1 MFKIEKMDV
10 RIAGP
15 FHYSTMETLPDFD
28 HFLDTEATLSNNGL
42 CDVVEAVQAEE
53 RISSTDCTS
62 LSKSIHSKTSG
73 GDFSCND
80 VNTEEQHAGRYN
92 VSVDMDAAQMHQWW
106 NDDEGP
112 SAPNSLMGTI
122 VQTESM
128 QLPDHHNAQST
139 GSVYAEQRESS
150 AHRIHN
156 SNYHR
161 EKGVKFISC
170 KSARSKNLM
179 SERKRRGNLNQ
190 SLYALRAVVPF
201 ISKMDKASTIK
212 DAITYIEHLQNQA
225 KQIEAD
231 IAALQSNN
239 HSDCSSSV
247 VSHKE
252 TLTHNMNV
260 QTHEEEVHARP
271 TGSCTYAAQTVVQ
284 VDVCK
289 IEGRTF
295 RIIMFCSNQRCL
307 LAQPMK
313 ALESIQILVVI
324 TSNVISSDGHI
335 FNTVIAET
343 KEEKEMMEA
352 EGLKQMILD
361 AASDCCL
368 RRVL

>member
-1 MFKIEKMDV
+1 MFDIEHLDI

-42 CDVVEAVQAEE
+42 WDVVEAVQAEE
-53 RISSTDCTS
+53 RMSSTDCTS
-62 LSKSIHSKTSG
+62 LSKSVHSKTSG
-73 GDFSCND
+73 GDFTCND

-92 VSVDMDAAQMHQWW
+92 VSVDMDAAQLYQWW

-112 SAPNSLMGTI
+112 PASNFLMDTI

-128 QLPDHHNAQST
+128 QLPDHHNAQSM
-139 GSVYAEQRESS
+139 GSVYAGQTESS

-161 EKGVKFISC
+161 EKGVKFI
-170 KSARSKNLM
+170 SKNLM

-239 HSDCSSSV
+239 HSDCSSSAA
-247 VSHKE
+247 SHKE
-252 TLTHNMNV
+252 TLTHISCNYDMNV

-271 TGSCTYAAQTVVQ
+271 TGSCKYAAQTVVQ

-307 LAQPMK
+307 LAQLMK

-352 EGLKQMILD
+352 EGLKQLILD
-361 AASDCCL
+361 AASDYCL